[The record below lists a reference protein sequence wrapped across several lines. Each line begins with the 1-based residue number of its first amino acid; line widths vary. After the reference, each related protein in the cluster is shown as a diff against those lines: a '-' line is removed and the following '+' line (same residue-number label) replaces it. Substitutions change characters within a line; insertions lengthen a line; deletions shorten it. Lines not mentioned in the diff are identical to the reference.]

1 MEREQPPLH
10 LPKAA
15 LRAADIEPFRV
26 MAILA
31 RARALEAEG
40 RDIVHMEVGE
50 PDFPT
55 PAPIVEAGINALR
68 AGQTHYTPALG
79 LPALRQAIAGYYAER
94 YRVAVD
100 AGRVC
105 VTPGASGALLLVM
118 AALFDPGEEV
128 LLADP
133 GYPCN
138 RHFAR
143 VVEARGVGIPVG
155 AENGF
160 QLTAALVEQH
170 WGPRTKGVLV
180 ANPGNP
186 TGTIIHAAELRA
198 IHEVVKARG
207 GWLIVDEIYHELIYA
222 DPLTLPSD
230 ETTQH
235 STRQAKNAR
244 QVAANP
250 LGGEGENTAA
260 ALGEDV
266 IVINSFSKYFL
277 MTGWRLGWLL
287 APPSLMAAIDRLAQN
302 LFLSAPTV
310 AQHAALAA
318 LAPGTRPLLEAR
330 KAELR
335 GRRDL
340 LLPQLRRLG
349 FDIPVAP
356 EGAFYIYAGIE
367 RFGLDSEAF
376 AEKLL
381 LEAGVAI
388 TPGTDF
394 GAHQASRHVRFAYTT
409 ASERIREALQRIAA
423 ALDSPLQR

>member
-1 MEREQPPLH
+1 MLTGDDSPTGGPRQAIEEAIGDFDPGFHREREQPVLPLTR
-10 LPKAA
+10 AA
-15 LRAADIEPFRV
+15 KRTADIEPFRV

-31 RARALEAEG
+31 RARALEAAG

-50 PDFPT
+50 PDFAT
-55 PAPIVEAGINALR
+55 PEPIVEAGIAALR
-68 AGQTHYTPALG
+68 AGHTHYTPALG
-79 LPALRQAIAGYYAER
+79 LPALRTALAGYYGER
-94 YRVAVD
+94 YGVAVD
-100 AGRVC
+100 PARVC

-118 AALFDPGEEV
+118 AALFDPGDEV

-143 VVEARGVGIPVG
+143 VVEARGVGVPVG
-155 AENGF
+155 AETAF
-160 QLTAALVEQH
+160 QLSAELVERH
-170 WGPRTKGVLV
+170 WRPRTRGVLV

-186 TGTIIHAAELRA
+186 TGTVIAAVELRA

-207 GWLIVDEIYHELIYA
+207 GWLIVDEIYHELIYGKA
-222 DPLTLPSD
+222 EPS
-230 ETTQH
+230 
-235 STRQAKNAR
+235 
-244 QVAANP
+244 AAS
-250 LGGEGENTAA
+250 LGG
-260 ALGEDV
+260 DV

-287 APPSLMAAIDRLAQN
+287 APQSLMPAIDKLAQN

-318 LAPGTRPLLEAR
+318 LTPETRTLLESH

-335 GRRDL
+335 ARRDL
-340 LLPQLRRLG
+340 LLPALRHLG
-349 FDIPVAP
+349 FEVPVAP
-356 EGAFYIYAGIE
+356 AGAFYIYAGID
-367 RFGLDSEAF
+367 RFGMTSETF

-394 GAHQASRHVRFAYTT
+394 GTHQAERHVRFAYTT
-409 ASERIREALQRIAA
+409 SRERIHEALARIEA
-423 ALDSPLQR
+423 ALKRLH

>member
-1 MEREQPPLH
+1 MLPP
-10 LPKAA
+10 A
-15 LRAADIEPFRV
+15 RRTADIEPFRV
-26 MAILA
+26 MAVLA

-55 PAPIVEAGINALR
+55 PEPIVEAGIAALR
-68 AGQTHYTPALG
+68 AGHTHYTPALG
-79 LPALRQAIAGYYAER
+79 LPALREAIAGHYHER
-94 YRVAVD
+94 HAVAIDPGRVAI
-100 AGRVC
+100 
-105 VTPGASGALLLVM
+105 TPGASGALLLVM
-118 AALFDPGEEV
+118 AALFDPGDEV

-143 VVEARGVGIPVG
+143 VVEARGVGVPVG
-155 AENGF
+155 PDTAF
-160 QLTAALVEQH
+160 QLTAQRVEQH
-170 WGPRTKGVLV
+170 WGPRTRGVLV

-186 TGTIIHAAELRA
+186 TGTVIDAAELRA

-207 GWLIVDEIYHELIYA
+207 GWLIVDEIYHELIYDREEA
-222 DPLTLPSD
+222 SAATLGD
-230 ETTQH
+230 E
-235 STRQAKNAR
+235 
-244 QVAANP
+244 
-250 LGGEGENTAA
+250 
-260 ALGEDV
+260 V

-287 APPSLMAAIDRLAQN
+287 APPALMPAIDRLAQN

-318 LAPGTRPLLEAR
+318 LAPATRPLLEAR

-340 LLPQLRRLG
+340 LLPGLRRLG
-349 FDIPVAP
+349 FDIPVEP
-356 EGAFYIYAGIE
+356 GGAFYLYADIG
-367 RFGLDSEAF
+367 RFGLDSETF
-376 AEKLL
+376 AERLL

-394 GAHQASRHVRFAYTT
+394 GAHQAARHVRFAYTT
-409 ASERIREALQRIAA
+409 SGSRIREALSRIAA
-423 ALDSPLQR
+423 WSP

>member
-1 MEREQPPLH
+1 MTNPPSQTGRSWQSIEAALDEFEPGFRLAREQPPLR
-10 LPKAA
+10 LPQAA
-15 LRAADIEPFRV
+15 IRTTDIEPFRV

-31 RARALEAEG
+31 RARAMEAAG

-50 PDFPT
+50 PDFAT
-55 PAPIVEAGINALR
+55 PEPIVEAGIAALR
-68 AGQTHYTPALG
+68 AGHTHYTPALG
-79 LPALRQAIAGYYAER
+79 LPTLRQAIADYYGEHYGVAVNPG
-94 YRVAVD
+94 RVA
-100 AGRVC
+100 

-118 AALFDPGEEV
+118 AALFDPGDEV

-143 VVEARGVGIPVG
+143 IVEARGVGVPVG
-155 AENGF
+155 PETAF
-160 QLTAALVEQH
+160 QLSAEQVERH
-170 WGPRTKGVLV
+170 WRPRTRGVLV

-186 TGTIIHAAELRA
+186 TGTVIAAAELRA
-198 IHEVVKARG
+198 IHEVVKARD
-207 GWLIVDEIYHELIYA
+207 GWLIVDEIYHELIYGH
-222 DPLTLPSD
+222 DEPS
-230 ETTQH
+230 
-235 STRQAKNAR
+235 
-244 QVAANP
+244 
-250 LGGEGENTAA
+250 AA

-287 APPSLMAAIDRLAQN
+287 APPSLMPAIDKLAQN

-318 LAPGTRPLLEAR
+318 LRPETRLLLEAR

-335 GRRDL
+335 ARRDL
-340 LLPQLRRLG
+340 LLPELRHLG
-349 FDIPVAP
+349 FDVPVEPA
-356 EGAFYIYAGIE
+356 GAFYIYAGID
-367 RFGLDSEAF
+367 RFGMTSEAF

-394 GAHQASRHVRFAYTT
+394 GTHQADRHVRFAYTT
-409 ASERIREALQRIAA
+409 SSERIHEALARIEA
-423 ALDSPLQR
+423 ALRWLH